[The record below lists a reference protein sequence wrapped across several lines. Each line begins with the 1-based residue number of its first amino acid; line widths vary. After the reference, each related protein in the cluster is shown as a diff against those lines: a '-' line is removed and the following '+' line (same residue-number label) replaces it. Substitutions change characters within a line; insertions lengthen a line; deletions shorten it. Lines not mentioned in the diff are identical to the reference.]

1 MARPWISLFAATAS
15 LALLSACASFAPD
28 RGMGAVS
35 QATKAAIGEDA
46 VARRDADATTQAS
59 AQVRQ
64 LLRKPLSAG
73 DAVRVALLSNR
84 GLQAAY
90 SELALAEA
98 DKVQESLPPNPT
110 LSLSRIAGGGAVEIE
125 RQVAV
130 DILALATL
138 PARSEIARQRFAAAQ
153 WRAVEAT
160 LRLAADVRRAHARAV
175 AANELVVLLA
185 ETKDTAEAIAR
196 LATKLGETGG
206 LNKLDQAREQVFY
219 AETTAEL
226 ATARQDAMRAREALT
241 RLLGLWGDDIAFRLP
256 QALPALPRPPTLPEV
271 EVAAVRHRA
280 DLQAAR
286 LSLTA
291 LASSLELTQA
301 SRFVSLLDLAGV
313 SKTTREGGGTLRERG
328 LDLQLQVPLF
338 DGREVRGGQAAETY
352 NAAVNR
358 LTDQAVRVRS
368 EAREAYR
375 AYRASYDIAQ
385 HYQREV
391 LPLRKVIAEEMQ
403 LRFSGMQVDVFALV
417 TEARQRVAAQRAAI
431 AAKRDVYLAQADLSA
446 AINGGGRGEAAE
458 ARPAATAAAAAD

>member
-1 MARPWISLFAATAS
+1 MRRWSSLIAATAS
-15 LALLSACASFAPD
+15 LAMLSACASFSPD
-28 RGMGAVS
+28 RGMAVVS
-35 QATKAAIGEDA
+35 QATQAAIGEDA
-46 VARRDADATTQAS
+46 VARRDAGATAE
-59 AQVRQ
+59 ARDRMRA
-64 LLRKPLSAG
+64 LLRKPLAAD

-84 GLQAAY
+84 ALQAAY

-98 DKVQESLPPNPT
+98 DQVKESLPPNPT

-125 RQVAV
+125 RQVVV

-138 PARSEIARQRFAAAQ
+138 PARSEFARQRFAAAQ

-175 AANELVVLLA
+175 AASELVALLA
-185 ETKDTAEAIAR
+185 ETKDTAEAIAK

-226 ATARQDAMRAREALT
+226 ATARQDAMRTREALT
-241 RLLGLWGDDIAFRLP
+241 RLLGLWGDDLAYRLP

-271 EVAAVRHRA
+271 EVAAISRRA

-286 LSLTA
+286 RSLAA
-291 LASSLELTQA
+291 LAGSLDLTQA

-313 SKTTREGGGTLRERG
+313 AKTTREGGGTLRERG
-328 LDLQLQVPLF
+328 LDVQLQVPLF
-338 DGREVRGGQAAETY
+338 DGGEVRVRQAAETY
-352 NAAVNR
+352 NAAVDR
-358 LTDQAVRVRS
+358 LADQAIRARS

-375 AYRASYDIAQ
+375 AYRASHDIAR
-385 HYQREV
+385 HYQSEV
-391 LPLRKVIAEEMQ
+391 LPLRKVIAQEMQ
-403 LRFSGMQVDVFALV
+403 LRFSGMQVDVFTLV

-431 AAKRDVYLAQADLSA
+431 AARRDVFLAQADLSA
-446 AINGGGRGEAAE
+446 AIHGGGRGDAAE
-458 ARPAATAAAAAD
+458 ARPATTAAAE